1 MPTVLWRGWTT
12 FTVPEL
18 PLLIVSDATPEA
30 LGLRLAEQDE
40 RLAVF
45 DAEGGGL
52 ITMMGGQYGNRPN
65 LDLLLKA
72 HDGHPTTVVRVKN
85 EEPHA
90 LMSPQLTIGVL
101 SQREVLRQVMGVE
114 GAFDRGL
121 IARFLI
127 SATGPAGPV
136 EVQVRTG
143 ADAGPVSVRCA
154 AVIVRQRAVVASRPA

>member
-40 RLAVF
+40 RLSVF

-114 GAFDRGL
+114 GGVLVQVDPRTPARPRDPGDHPAQGRPAGRPQTTRRQGPAPRRRPRGL
-121 IARFLI
+121 P
-127 SATGPAGPV
+127 AT
-136 EVQVRTG
+136 
-143 ADAGPVSVRCA
+143 
-154 AVIVRQRAVVASRPA
+154 QRR